1 MPIGFFSMLVGTM
14 LRTSTPLASY
24 SLMIPP
30 GNGTMTLA
38 TYQWSVCGTRT
49 IDDGVSAPGV
59 GKTALVGGVVTRWSA
74 LGQSAGLDGNGGEY
88 FGTFSPPVSGPSML
102 PASSIAGMPA
112 CDRLF

>member
-24 SLMIPP
+24 SLMMPP

-59 GKTALVGGVVTRWSA
+59 GNTALVGGVVTRWSA

-88 FGTFSPPVSGPSML
+88 FDTFSPPVSGT
-102 PASSIAGMPA
+102 
-112 CDRLF
+112 